1 MLASIA
7 ASFGHRLS
15 EFSGA
20 AAADLIHDALGPVR
34 GLKDRKIRRS
44 RTWICE
50 EPAEPIASAK
60 GTKREHHSNLN
71 ESRYWFEGR
80 MQGH

>member
-34 GLKDRKIRRS
+34 GLKDRKNS
-44 RTWICE
+44 
-50 EPAEPIASAK
+50 P
-60 GTKREHHSNLN
+60 LQDLD
-71 ESRYWFEGR
+71 
-80 MQGH
+80 M